1 MGKSLVQELEL
12 WTSQVPPH
20 ETYIPGGQKTEQWV
34 NEEMSI
40 YINEPEEHQTVTSAS
55 GALKSEEGTE
65 ATGQLLQ
72 TGF

>member
-1 MGKSLVQELEL
+1 M
-12 WTSQVPPH
+12 
-20 ETYIPGGQKTEQWV
+20 